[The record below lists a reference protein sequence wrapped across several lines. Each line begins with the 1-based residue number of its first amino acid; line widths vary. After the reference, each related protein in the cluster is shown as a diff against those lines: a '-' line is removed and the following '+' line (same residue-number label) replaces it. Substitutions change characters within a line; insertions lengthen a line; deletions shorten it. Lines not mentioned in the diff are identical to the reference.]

1 PKLPQQ
7 QAMAKVV
14 NPPPRYTHPEWTFS
28 NNQKYRN
35 AELERAAAERLK
47 AESDR
52 IIEETAKKTAAA
64 QADVDKKLNQRLND
78 VKYWREEVDEKLA
91 GVSGEIDRL
100 GAFIS
105 RVDKALESYQEPLHI
120 SQQCLINREGRIGID
135 LVHDDVQKELLKEVE
150 VNQGAQALLLKTLE
164 QAKEQ
169 LRLNRKAKY
178 QLEKDIADK
187 RSAEQLD
194 SHCVALKGN
203 SAGLGRSPCAVGID
217 SKSVSPEEWQEL
229 SNRNILEAEKQ
240 RQNSAHMCSI
250 VDGILQAVANDLEK
264 QKSCVDIAVKRRVA
278 ETRDS
283 KAKLEE
289 HLAQVLAEV
298 KDMEVNIDKLESAI
312 AEKEQPLK
320 VAETRLKVRGAR
332 PNVEQCRDPAQ
343 FRLVEEVGGI
353 QASVE
358 ALSQRLAASRDSLK
372 GLLRRQLDLEEEIQ
386 IKANTLYID
395 EVQCGGLRGSIQI
408 HSF

>member
-1 PKLPQQ
+1 
-7 QAMAKVV
+7 MAKVV

-194 SHCVALKGN
+194 SHCVALKAN